1 MAGVNLPITSPLWIA
16 QRVVED
22 LEVSS
27 ERNPKEEVA
36 HVENEKINS
45 SSPKIAKVAE
55 KDLEG
60 LSQMHKV
67 KHQFYKNLIGGTN
80 ELTMDDMRGTENSS
94 QTVHINQGSD
104 LPMTDTAGTQG
115 FMCHSWIQLQ
125 CFLRFLTRL
134 LIAFLC
140 WHITVICVKKVNYGK
155 PC

>member
-115 FMCHSWIQLQ
+115 FMAKNTKEISQPKKNEGEIGIEDRPH
-125 CFLRFLTRL
+125 
-134 LIAFLC
+134 
-140 WHITVICVKKVNYGK
+140 VKIEGNKIIVT
-155 PC
+155 P

>member
-1 MAGVNLPITSPLWIA
+1 LKWKKS
-16 QRVVED
+16 
-22 LEVSS
+22 
-27 ERNPKEEVA
+27 
-36 HVENEKINS
+36 S

-104 LPMTDTAGTQG
+104 LPMGDVSGGQ
-115 FMCHSWIQLQ
+115 
-125 CFLRFLTRL
+125 
-134 LIAFLC
+134 AFRVRSTKE
-140 WHITVICVKKVNYGK
+140 ISVPKKNENEIVL
-155 PC
+155 